1 VSERELVVLGTASQT
16 PTRHRNHNGYLL
28 RWDGEGVL
36 FDPGEGTQRQMT
48 LAGVSAASVTR
59 ICITHFHGDHCLGLP
74 GMIMRAALDEGR
86 RPLPVHYPAS
96 GQVYFDRLRGASA
109 GQEHV
114 AVDGHPATGSGVV
127 HSSEAFTIL
136 CAPLRHRVDTL
147 GWRLQESDGRRML
160 PDRLAAFGISGPDVG
175 RLQAAGQLEIDGR
188 TVRLDQVSEPR
199 QGQSFAFVMDTAWC
213 EEAVRLAQGADLLV
227 CESTFLSADQHL
239 ATRFGHLTAREAGR
253 LAARAGVRRLV
264 LTHFSRRYHDVEAFA
279 TEAGEEFDDIVVAND
294 LDRIPVPERVRTTSA
309 RGS

>member
-1 VSERELVVLGTASQT
+1 MVLGTASQT
-16 PTRHRNHNGYLL
+16 PTRYRNHNGYLL

-86 RPLPVHYPAS
+86 GPLPVHYPAS
-96 GQVYFDRLRGASA
+96 GQVYFDRLRVASA

-114 AVDGHPATGSGVV
+114 AVDGHPAAGSGVV
-127 HSSEAFTIL
+127 HSGDLFTIA
-136 CAPLRHRVDTL
+136 CAPLHHRVDTL
-147 GWRLQESDGRRML
+147 GWRLQEPDGRRML
-160 PDRLAAFGISGPDVG
+160 PDRLAALGIVGPDVG
-175 RLQAAGQLEIDGR
+175 RLHDAGQLEIDGR

-199 QGQSFAFVMDTAWC
+199 PGQSFAFVMDTAWC
-213 EEAVRLAQGADLLV
+213 EAAVQLAHGVDLLV
-227 CESTFLSADQHL
+227 CEATFLSADQHL
-239 ATRFGHLTAREAGR
+239 AAQFGHLTAREAGR

-264 LTHFSRRYHDVEAFA
+264 LTHFSRRYNDVEAFA
-279 TEAGEEFDDIVVAND
+279 AEAGEEFDDVVVAND
-294 LDRIPVPERVRTTSA
+294 LDRIPVPERLRTASA
-309 RGS
+309 